1 MKYKYLEHTADIKF
15 QAYGKSLE
23 QAFGNAALALSN
35 VIVDTKN
42 VKKKIKKTIEVEGE
56 DLKSLLYNF
65 LEEFLFLL
73 DTENFLL
80 SKVNNIKI
88 NKKNNNYELTAIVS
102 GDNVINYK
110 TKGDVKAVTYNEM
123 EIKQEKNKVMLQ
135 VVLDV

>member
-1 MKYKYLEHTADIKF
+1 MEYKYLEHTADVKF

-23 QAFGNAALALSN
+23 EAFGNAALALFN
-35 VIVDTKN
+35 VMIDTKS
-42 VKKKIKKTIEVEGE
+42 IKNKTRKTITVKGN

-73 DTENFLL
+73 DTEGFMLGKI
-80 SKVNNIKI
+80 SDVKIIK
-88 NKKNNNYELTAIVS
+88 KKNTYELSAVAGGDEAKNYE
-102 GDNVINYK
+102 

-123 EIKQEKNKVMLQ
+123 EIKQEKNRASVQ

>member
-23 QAFGNAALALSN
+23 EAFGNAALALSN
-35 VIVDTKN
+35 VIVDIDN
-42 VKKKIKKTIEVEGE
+42 VNKKIKKTIKVEGD

-80 SKVNNIKI
+80 GKVDNIICIFHKKI
-88 NKKNNNYELTAIVS
+88 KKLF
-102 GDNVINYK
+102 
-110 TKGDVKAVTYNEM
+110 
-123 EIKQEKNKVMLQ
+123 
-135 VVLDV
+135 